1 MPYQAAKAV
10 AATFC
15 YDIRWALTP
24 VFGNDFPSLCLHPK
38 DPNFAKFLINPTTVQ
53 HCTTETNRFRTEGL
67 AYRISSPDVP
77 PPVETPKTEM
87 ISPPW
92 KPRVLKQRRARPSD
106 IESGYGT
113 DTDQSDK
120 CAFSPQV
127 SPRSQWTPINR
138 SLSPCSPLTTNSSAM
153 SSPTNTQAPPHIVL
167 PTSVPTSVPGGYY
180 SEQFRT
186 KRTHSKVAFSDNCDE
201 ETAPR
206 PQTAGTVHSDGAFSH
221 HTSGESGRTQN
232 DIDAAELLLSL
243 GAGEQTLL
251 PPTKRT
257 RRGSTM

>member
-24 VFGNDFPSLCLHPK
+24 VFGNDFPSMCLHPK
-38 DPNFAKFLINPTTVQ
+38 DPSFAKFLIDPAIVQ
-53 HCTTETNRFRTEGL
+53 YCTMETNRFRTEG
-67 AYRISSPDVP
+67 ASYRLSPTNMP
-77 PPVETPKTEM
+77 SPVDTPKTRFG
-87 ISPPW
+87 SPPW
-92 KPRVLKQRRARPSD
+92 NAGVSKQRRARPAD

-127 SPRSQWTPINR
+127 SPRSQWTPVNR
-138 SLSPCSPLTTNSSAM
+138 SLSPCSPRTTNSSAM
-153 SSPTNTQAPPHIVL
+153 SSPISIQASPYVQL
-167 PTSVPTSVPGGYY
+167 PTSVPGGYY
-180 SEQFRT
+180 SDNFRT
-186 KRTHSKVAFSDNCDE
+186 KRTHSKVAYSDNCEE
-201 ETAPR
+201 ETVTR
-206 PQTAGTVHSDGAFSH
+206 PQTAGTVSGNGALNSH
-221 HTSGESGRTQN
+221 GTGNGGRTQT

-243 GAGEQTLL
+243 GAGDKMLL
-251 PPTKRT
+251 PPMKRT